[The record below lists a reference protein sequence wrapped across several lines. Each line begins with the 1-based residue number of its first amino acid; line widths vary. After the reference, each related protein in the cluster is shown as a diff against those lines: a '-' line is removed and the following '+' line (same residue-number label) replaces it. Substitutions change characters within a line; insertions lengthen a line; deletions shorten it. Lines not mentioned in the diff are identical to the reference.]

1 MKKLKLIL
9 PIILAFYGINAFAQ
23 LSTRVKDSSTFKFA
37 TRPQKGDKALFT
49 SFVLKDTSLKS
60 LKLIDILR
68 LSDKL
73 VFKYYLTE
81 NNVFRANLNLNRS
94 AENQKGIIADSSF
107 YNPLIKPHLKDN
119 RYKIVNSQFILKPGF
134 EKHIKT
140 SNVIDVYAGADIWI
154 GFSRMNVISNTA
166 QTNGDY
172 SQMQMTMNQ
181 GLIGG
186 NAFTGFNIF
195 IAKLPLSIGMEYGWN
210 GLTQLGNKMKVS
222 VQDQIGSGTNTTK
235 AYADEYYINP
245 KDVNGLVD
253 AKLYERINRSSSN
266 FGLNQTI
273 RLTAN
278 IYFK

>member
-119 RYKIVNSQFILKPGF
+119 RYKIVNSQFILNPGF

-154 GFSRMNVISNTA
+154 GFSRMN
-166 QTNGDY
+166 
-172 SQMQMTMNQ
+172 
-181 GLIGG
+181 
-186 NAFTGFNIF
+186 
-195 IAKLPLSIGMEYGWN
+195 E
-210 GLTQLGNKMKVS
+210 
-222 VQDQIGSGTNTTK
+222 
-235 AYADEYYINP
+235 
-245 KDVNGLVD
+245 
-253 AKLYERINRSSSN
+253 
-266 FGLNQTI
+266 
-273 RLTAN
+273 
-278 IYFK
+278 